1 MITGLG
7 TEVLEA
13 KSLHVTGVNHQSA
26 WGLLEKDTLL
36 KIGDVLTLSGADSMV
51 RAEIR
56 AVHDSQVRVSN
67 ILQLGVIEWLRSTSA
82 ASEEVQVTDDNMIIH
97 GGIAA
102 GVIDGNVSPGDNALA
117 IGAQVLG
124 TSKQEPGAG
133 PVTSNEETTSRK
145 PSAPQGKVKAS
156 FNLLYGDVESLRAM
170 AKRLG
175 TTVTSV
181 LQRAIRDE
189 SFLQEQLREG
199 NKFAII
205 DKEGTV
211 REIIWR

>member
-1 MITGLG
+1 
-7 TEVLEA
+7 
-13 KSLHVTGVNHQSA
+13 
-26 WGLLEKDTLL
+26 
-36 KIGDVLTLSGADSMV
+36 
-51 RAEIR
+51 
-56 AVHDSQVRVSN
+56 
-67 ILQLGVIEWLRSTSA
+67 LQLGVIEWLRSTSA

-102 GVIDGNVSPGDNALA
+102 GVIDGNVSLGGNVSPGDNALA